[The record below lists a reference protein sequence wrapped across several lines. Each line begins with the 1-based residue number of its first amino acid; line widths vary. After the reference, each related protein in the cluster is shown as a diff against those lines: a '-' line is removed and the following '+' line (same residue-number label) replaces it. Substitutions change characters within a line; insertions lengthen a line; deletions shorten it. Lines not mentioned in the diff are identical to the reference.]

1 MIIEKLAVGPILTNC
16 YVVGD
21 ERTHKGAVIDPGG
34 DADEILDAVKALRL
48 EIVYVIDTH
57 AHFDHILANAE
68 VLAATGAKLVL
79 HAAEAPLLAQGGAAA
94 MFGIPN
100 AENPPADIY
109 VQDGDT
115 LKIGDIV
122 LQVLHTP
129 GHTPGQI
136 SLYDAQTHVLFSG
149 DLLFY
154 QGIGRTDLP
163 GGDYDAIMSSLEHV
177 LSLPEETIV
186 YPGHGPETTIADE
199 KAGNPVHIG
208 PVSRGTAL
216 GIDHREG
223 SCEQSGASARV
234 TG

>member
-21 ERTHKGAVIDPGG
+21 ERTRKGAVIDPGG
-34 DADEILDAVKALRL
+34 DAEEILAEVEAQGL
-48 EIVYVIDTH
+48 EVVYVIDTH
-57 AHFDHILANAE
+57 AHFDHILANGA

-94 MFGIPN
+94 IFGIPN
-100 AENPPADIY
+100 PASPAADVY
-109 VQDGDT
+109 VQEGDT
-115 LKIGDIV
+115 LQLGDIT

-129 GHTPGQI
+129 GHTPGHI
-136 SLYDAQTHVLFSG
+136 ALYDSQAHVLFSG

-163 GGDYDAIMSSLEHV
+163 GGDYDAIVRSLARV
-177 LSLPEETIV
+177 LTLPEETLV

-199 KAGNPVHIG
+199 KTGNPFI
-208 PVSRGTAL
+208 
-216 GIDHREG
+216 
-223 SCEQSGASARV
+223 
-234 TG
+234 

>member
-1 MIIEKLAVGPILTNC
+1 MPKCSRRPAP
-16 YVVGD
+16 
-21 ERTHKGAVIDPGG
+21 
-34 DADEILDAVKALRL
+34 
-48 EIVYVIDTH
+48 
-57 AHFDHILANAE
+57 
-68 VLAATGAKLVL
+68 KLVL
-79 HAAEAPLLAQGGAAA
+79 HAAEVPLLAQGGAAA

-100 AENPPADIY
+100 VESPAADIY

-115 LKIGDIV
+115 LEIGDIT

-136 SLYDAQTHVLFSG
+136 SLYDAQTYVLFSG

-163 GGDYDAIMSSLEHV
+163 GGDYDAIVSSLERV

-186 YPGHGPETTIADE
+186 YPGHGPETDYRGRE
-199 KAGNPVHIG
+199 GGESVHIR

-223 SCEQSGASARV
+223 SCEQS
-234 TG
+234 